1 MNFSFLI
8 GVGCAVI
15 LFMFGLFG
23 ETRPSFFL
31 DPHAM
36 IVVVLGTI
44 TAGLFSSPVS
54 HFIGLLKGFFRM
66 MVFGKRSDAAFVL
79 KVVENVAEAAR
90 ASKTD
95 RNALANFQCVH
106 PFLREGLSMIADGI
120 LSEPEMREVLYKRM
134 EYYQRQYLSDAKTL
148 QGLSKFPPAFG
159 LLGAVTGMIGMMGNL
174 GGGSDVIGRSMAVA
188 LVATFWGICLANVV
202 LLPLSDYYKGLAEQ
216 DAFVR
221 QIIIDGVLMVKRKEA
236 LPLIEEKM
244 NSYLPPN
251 KRLATTY
258 GNAAP
263 GGAKKAA

>member
-1 MNFSFLI
+1 M
-8 GVGCAVI
+8 
-15 LFMFGLFG
+15 
-23 ETRPSFFL
+23 
-31 DPHAM
+31 
-36 IVVVLGTI
+36 
-44 TAGLFSSPVS
+44 
-54 HFIGLLKGFFRM
+54 
-66 MVFGKRSDAAFVL
+66 
-79 KVVENVAEAAR
+79 
-90 ASKTD
+90 
-95 RNALANFQCVH
+95 
-106 PFLREGLSMIADGI
+106 REG
-120 LSEPEMREVLYKRM
+120 LYKRM

-148 QGLSKFPPAFG
+148 PGLSKFPPAFG

>member
-1 MNFSFLI
+1 MNISFLI

-23 ETRPSFFL
+23 ETRPTFFL

-44 TAGLFSSPVS
+44 TAGLFSTPVG
-54 HFIGLLKGFFRM
+54 HFFGILKGFFKM
-66 MVFGKRSDAAFVL
+66 MVFGKRSDSAFVL
-79 KVVENVAEAAR
+79 RVVENVAEAAR
-90 ASKTD
+90 SSKGD
-95 RNALANFQCVH
+95 RNSLQNFQCVH
-106 PFLREGLSMIADGI
+106 PFLKEGLSMIADGI

-134 EYYQRQYLSDAKTL
+134 DFYQRQYLSDAKTL
-148 QGLSKFPPAFG
+148 QNLSKFPPAFG

-174 GGGSDVIGRSMAVA
+174 AGGSDVIGRSMAVA

-202 LLPLSDYYKGLAEQ
+202 LLPLSDYYRGLAEQ

-258 GNAAP
+258 GNAGAS
-263 GGAKKAA
+263 AKKAA